1 MVEGRLSPIESKQF
15 AEFQKFDS
23 MTRSRISKLVTMIN
37 RIPIGSYKKGRSKGR
52 QNLGDKVFVT
62 IEALFYHNKKVD
74 YTDLFNTLAFHNKE
88 AQLNWH
94 VDGQGKIAYFTIPQ
108 RIVEQAQAYN
118 KFYSKEER

>member
-1 MVEGRLSPIESKQF
+1 MSQSESRQF
-15 AEFQKFDS
+15 TEFQKFDS
-23 MTRSRISKLVTMIN
+23 MTRVRISKFVVMIN
-37 RIPIGSYKKGRSKGR
+37 RVPIGSYKGGRSRGR
-52 QNLGDKVFVT
+52 QDIGDKVFVT
-62 IEALFYHNKKVD
+62 IEALFYHNKKAD

-94 VDGQGKIAYFTIPQ
+94 VDGQGKVAYFTIPQ